1 MILYTENKSSSV
13 YCPPIKQSIL
23 AKHNE
28 KNRSPSR
35 SFDTNTENSKKQK
48 NSSEYASKTARSVTI
63 RWTEHSIGSSI
74 TISSKIGSEQLL
86 NWFTHSWSESEQN
99 DFLRRLIVK
108 FDERQQYFTS
118 CVITQSR
125 YRDFISLLPR
135 KIVFQILNY
144 LTLEEVSRTREV
156 CKNWKTIIDRE
167 RDLWKPKT
175 KSKKLEA
182 NKTIQIDWEKIHKQ
196 RLATKRNWL
205 TGTAQL
211 IKCAGHTERYYFIF
225 L

>member
-1 MILYTENKSSSV
+1 MYRYSENKSSSI

-23 AKHNE
+23 AKHTE

-48 NSSEYASKTARSVTI
+48 SLSQYTSKTARSVTI
-63 RWTEHSIGSSI
+63 RWTEHSISSSSTTPNKI
-74 TISSKIGSEQLL
+74 TLEQLV

-108 FDERQQYFTS
+108 FDERQLYFTS
-118 CVITQSR
+118 CAITQRR

-144 LTLEEVSRTREV
+144 LTLAEVSRSREV
-156 CKNWKTIIDRE
+156 CRNWKTIINRE
-167 RDLWKPKT
+167 HDLWKPKI
-175 KSKKLEA
+175 KSKKLEI

-205 TGTAQL
+205 TGMAHL
-211 IKCAGHTERYYFIF
+211 IKCHI
-225 L
+225 